1 MQYASASLVCL
12 VDIREPATDP
22 AGVKLSLLALP
33 YMADAA
39 HSMVPMAG
47 KGPLAADCPAPDL
60 ALDPAVLAAAA
71 AGDDRAWETLVG
83 VYGRRVYA
91 LVRSRLRQPEV
102 AEEITQS
109 VFATVAAKLTTG
121 EYAESGRFE
130 PWLFRIAVNRVRD
143 EIRRQRRHSETVDS
157 DMLADVAAAP
167 EENVGPGDGGGLPEV
182 MEGLRSAMAELPE
195 ADRHIVELRHHA
207 GLSFAQMAELLAEP
221 LGTLLARHHRALKKL
236 KALLAERGISGV
248 HGRGELGGGELGG
261 GELGRDES
269 GRDDG
274 PGASEGSGRTKSN
287 RGLK

>member
-1 MQYASASLVCL
+1 
-12 VDIREPATDP
+12 
-22 AGVKLSLLALP
+22 
-33 YMADAA
+33 MADAA
-39 HSMVPMAG
+39 HSMVPQVGDGSGVAE
-47 KGPLAADCPAPDL
+47 GP
-60 ALDPAVLAAAA
+60 ALDPAVLIAAA

-157 DMLADVAAAP
+157 EMLADVAAAP
-167 EENVGPGDGGGLPEV
+167 VEKGEVGGGGGGPSEA

-236 KALLAERGISGV
+236 KVLLGERGIGGV
-248 HGRGELGGGELGG
+248 DGRS
-261 GELGRDES
+261 ELGRSD
-269 GRDDG
+269 GDD
-274 PGASEGSGRTKSN
+274 ASAASGRTKST
-287 RGLK
+287 RGLT